1 MADLAG
7 EEIFAN
13 VFHAAKVTPRMM
25 RLNTMPMYLQLLML
39 LGFLF
44 IVILNF
50 QNFTLLIQQT

>member
-1 MADLAG
+1 
-7 EEIFAN
+7 
-13 VFHAAKVTPRMM
+13 MM